1 MAPKKK
7 RGTSLGRRQGES
19 AEPQLSERAQ
29 YLQREHSLLSE
40 QLDACEARVDKVLQE
55 NTFLDREAGRLRE
68 ENRFYASFVN
78 IRAQRCA
85 NAILRLD
92 EQNRADLAQIRWERA
107 ELASLYRGRED
118 GVRAQLLEM
127 QGRAAQMARQ
137 VQELQPYKAST
148 LALADRTVRVGAA
161 GLGGRA
167 SRPCTDL
174 RPCHRSCSWSSWQG
188 SGRWSAS
195 CCTCAWSTRSCF
207 TA

>member
-7 RGTSLGRRQGES
+7 RVKSLGRRLGEG
-19 AEPQLSERAQ
+19 AEPQGSERAQ
-29 YLQREHSLLSE
+29 YLQREYTLLSE
-40 QLDACEARVDKVLQE
+40 QLDACEGRVDQVLQE
-55 NTFLDREAGRLRE
+55 NIFLDREAGRLRE
-68 ENRFYASFVN
+68 ENRVYASFVN
-78 IRAQRCA
+78 TRAQRCA
-85 NAILRLD
+85 NAVLRLD
-92 EQNRADLAQIRWERA
+92 EQNRVDLGQIHWERS
-107 ELASLYRGRED
+107 ELASLYQGRED

-127 QGRAAQMARQ
+127 QARAAQMAQQ

-148 LALADRTVRVGAA
+148 HAVADRTVGAGAA

-167 SRPCTDL
+167 SSSCADL

-195 CCTCAWSTRSCF
+195 CCTCARSTRSCS